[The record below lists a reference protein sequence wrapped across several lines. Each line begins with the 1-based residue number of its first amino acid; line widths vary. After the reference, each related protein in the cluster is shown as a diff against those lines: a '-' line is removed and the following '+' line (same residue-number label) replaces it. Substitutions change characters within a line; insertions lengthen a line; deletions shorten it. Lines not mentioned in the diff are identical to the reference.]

1 MNWNYNWQ
9 PHLGYIRLLDVTGV
23 TCFIWAEASPSTATR
38 NLSFGK
44 VMKSISGKVFVME
57 DLEGLKYVEVD
68 EIWDSQFPPSIFVG
82 KLLATSSHIVPLCR
96 GSLCN
101 QVSVTKG
108 HHAWLARP
116 GDVLL
121 CTSSIINHQIYI
133 SLCDLISPVLS
144 KKTLAK
150 ASKSKF
156 CQGNKVTL

>member
-1 MNWNYNWQ
+1 M
-9 PHLGYIRLLDVTGV
+9 
-23 TCFIWAEASPSTATR
+23 
-38 NLSFGK
+38 
-44 VMKSISGKVFVME
+44 
-57 DLEGLKYVEVD
+57 LKWMRS
-68 EIWDSQFPPSIFVG
+68 EIPNFPSIFVG
-82 KLLATSSHIVPLCR
+82 KLLAKSFHIVPLCR

-116 GDVLL
+116 GDALL
-121 CTSSIINHQIYI
+121 CTSSIINYQIYI

-144 KKTLAK
+144 KKPLAK

>member
-1 MNWNYNWQ
+1 MNWKNNWQ
-9 PHLGYIRLLDVTGV
+9 PHLRYIRLLDVTGE

-44 VMKSISGKVFVME
+44 VMKSIPGKVFVME
-57 DLEGLKYVEVD
+57 DLEGLKYVEVE

-121 CTSSIINHQIYI
+121 CTSSIINHQSSIINHQSSDLYQSVWPYI
-133 SLCDLISPVLS
+133 TS
-144 KKTLAK
+144 A
-150 ASKSKF
+150 
-156 CQGNKVTL
+156 